1 MNSTLGG
8 RILTIRDIKL
18 ILNGRRANREKLS
31 NKVSKSSNRSASHQ
45 ISAHFWQ
52 SSFREEDF

>member
-31 NKVSKSSNRSASHQ
+31 NKVSKSSNRNAEILVVQHHLDMH
-45 ISAHFWQ
+45 INLP
-52 SSFREEDF
+52 